1 MLKSLTFPL
10 RARSQTEHG
19 AVNGTTARDDVTR
32 LLVDWGKGDRA
43 AHEQLLPLVYS
54 ELRRLAG
61 AYMRRER
68 PDHTLQPTALVN
80 EGYLRLV
87 DCKDVEWNDRVHFF
101 AVCARLMRRI
111 LTDLGRA
118 RRYDKRGGK
127 TQRVTLNTSVIIAWK
142 PQLDLAELEEA
153 LRTLQKLDPRKS
165 DVVAMRFF
173 GGLSVKETAQVLN
186 VSVETVMRDWKFAKI
201 WLVRELSGGRP
212 HGS

>member
-1 MLKSLTFPL
+1 MATATRDITVLL
-10 RARSQTEHG
+10 RAWRG
-19 AVNGTTARDDVTR
+19 GDDTALAR
-32 LLVDWGKGDRA
+32 LV
-43 AHEQLLPLVYS
+43 PVVYG
-54 ELRRLAG
+54 ELRRRARH
-61 AYMRRER
+61 YMNGER
-68 PDHTLQPTALVN
+68 HDHTLQPTALVN
-80 EGYLRLV
+80 EVYLRLV

-101 AVCARLMRRI
+101 AVCARLMRRL

-127 TQRVTLNTSVIIAWK
+127 TQRVTLNTSVIIARK

-201 WLVRELSGGRP
+201 WLIRELSGGRP